1 MTHTNDFSEI
11 LSGRRSVR
19 QFDEEVKI
27 SQAELLEM
35 IQEAVRAP
43 SSINMQPWRF
53 LVVTSKKAKERLRPL
68 IRFNTR
74 QNDTSAAMILILG
87 DLQCYEYGEQIY
99 DGAVAT
105 GLMPQEVRD
114 KQLSTMLPYYQNL
127 SKEEMTRIVTI
138 DASLAAMQFMLV
150 ARKYGYE
157 TNPIGGFEAERL
169 PDALD
174 YNKER
179 YVPVM
184 ILAVGKAKEAGFP
197 SYRLSA
203 EEITRFE

>member
-19 QFDEEVKI
+19 QFDEGVKI
-27 SQAELLEM
+27 PQAELLGM
-35 IQEAVRAP
+35 IQEAVSAP

-53 LVVTSKKAKERLRPL
+53 LVVTSDEAKEKLRPL

-74 QNDTSAAMILILG
+74 QNDSSAAMILILG
-87 DLQCYEYGEQIY
+87 DLQCYECGEQIY
-99 DGAVAT
+99 NEAVAM
-105 GLMPQEVRD
+105 GLMPEEVRD
-114 KQLSTMLPYYQNL
+114 KQLATMLPYYQNL

-138 DASLAAMQFMLV
+138 DASLVAMQLMLV
-150 ARKYGYE
+150 ARKHGYD
-157 TNPIGGFEAERL
+157 TNPIGGFEAEGL

-184 ILAVGKAKEAGFP
+184 ILAIGKAKEAGFP
-197 SYRLSA
+197 SYRLPA
-203 EEITRFE
+203 TEITRFE